1 MDKRIIPILLSGGAG
16 VRLWPMSRELYPKQF
31 LTLCSDKSLLQE
43 TALRVADRERFA
55 APIVVCNHEHRF
67 IIAEQM
73 RQIAVQPD
81 AVILEPH
88 ARNTAAACA
97 VGALRALAVSPDALI
112 LVLPADH
119 IIRNLPAF
127 AQAVGRAAEA
137 ASAGYLATFGI
148 APTGPETGYGYIRR
162 GSPLRS
168 QPDVHH
174 VVSFTEKPERA
185 VAERYLAEGSYS
197 WNSGMLLLPASTLI
211 DELARYAPTVL
222 DAARASLERG
232 RTDLDF
238 FRLDA
243 DAFAQAPSISIDHA
257 VMEQTD
263 KAVEVPCDIDWADVG
278 NWASLWQVGTK
289 DGNGNVTRGDVI
301 TSDAS
306 DCYIRSEGPLTAV
319 LGLDNVVVVN
329 TGDAVLVAARDR
341 AQNIKEVVDHLHR
354 AGRTEPTTHRLVH
367 RPWGSFQSI
376 HAGNRFQVKCLIVNP
391 GARLSLQKHYHRA
404 EHWIVVQGTALV
416 RRDDEERI
424 VYENESVYLP
434 MGAVHRLENP
444 GKMPLHLIEV
454 QSGSYLGEDDIVRM
468 EDTYGRN

>member
-1 MDKRIIPILLSGGAG
+1 MDKRIVPVLLSGGAG

-31 LTLCSDKSLLQE
+31 LKLCSDKSLLQE
-43 TALRVADRERFA
+43 TALRVADRERYA

-73 RQIAVQPD
+73 REIGVQPD

-97 VGALRALAVSPDALI
+97 VGALRALAVNPDALI

-119 IIRNLPAF
+119 TIGNLAAF
-127 AQAVGRAAEA
+127 SQAIDRAAEA
-137 ASAGYLATFGI
+137 ASAGHLVTFGI

-162 GSPLRS
+162 GSPLRN

-197 WNSGMLLLPASTLI
+197 WNSGMFLLPASTLV

-222 DAARASLERG
+222 NAARASLDRG

-238 FRLDA
+238 YRLDA
-243 DAFAQAPSISIDHA
+243 DSFAQAPSISIDHA

-278 NWASLWQVGTK
+278 SWASLWQVGSK
-289 DGNGNVTRGDVI
+289 DRDGNVTHGDAL
-301 TSDAS
+301 TFGAR
-306 DCYIRSEGPLTAV
+306 DCYVRSEGPLTAV
-319 LGLDNVVVVN
+319 LGVDNVIVVN
-329 TGDAVLVAARDR
+329 TGDAVLVAARDEVR
-341 AQNIKEVVDHLHR
+341 NIKAVVEHLQR

-376 HAGNRFQVKCLIVNP
+376 HAGERFQVKCLTVNP

-404 EHWIVVQGTALV
+404 EHWVVVKGTALV
-416 RRDDEERI
+416 TRDHEERL

-434 MGAVHRLENP
+434 MGSVHRLENP
-444 GKMPLHLIEV
+444 GKVPLHLIEV